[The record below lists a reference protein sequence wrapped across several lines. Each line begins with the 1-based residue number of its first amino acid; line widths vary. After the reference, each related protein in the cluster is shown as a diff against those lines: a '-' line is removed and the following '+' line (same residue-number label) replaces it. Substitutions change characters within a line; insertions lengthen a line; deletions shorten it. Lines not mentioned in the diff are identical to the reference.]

1 MARMPFTFPPYSAAS
16 ESRALNKGGF
26 KMRKDFGKKTWF
38 YPLPVLIV
46 GSYDENGKADAM
58 NAAWGGIYDQD
69 HVILCLSANHKTTQ
83 NIKASGAFTVSFAD
97 LAHLVEADYVG
108 LVSANDVDDK
118 LEKAGFHAT
127 RSLLVDAPVI
137 EELPMTLE
145 CRLVKVNE
153 DGKLIGEIIN
163 VSADESILNGDG
175 MIDTDK
181 LKAISFDP
189 VNNAYLKLGEKV
201 GNAFQD

>member
-1 MARMPFTFPPYSAAS
+1 M
-16 ESRALNKGGF
+16 
-26 KMRKDFGKKTWF
+26 
-38 YPLPVLIV
+38 
-46 GSYDENGKADAM
+46 
-58 NAAWGGIYDQD
+58 
-69 HVILCLSANHKTTQ
+69 
-83 NIKASGAFTVSFAD
+83 
-97 LAHLVEADYVG
+97 G